1 MAFQPAPDTVQA
13 AVRFDFEGRQFE
25 NVLNFYKSGGYDQT
39 DLETLAGEVGD
50 AFVTGVLPLLS
61 TAVTYR
67 ETHVRGL
74 SSSTDLEATDTDNA
88 GFTGTQ
94 TSPMVINAA
103 KAFTLDGGL
112 TGRNSRGRIFIGG
125 LSGVNM
131 SDNNHVTQ
139 EWVDDI
145 IDALLALK
153 DVIEALGWLWVTVSR
168 VLAGVRRTTA
178 VNYPVTLVK
187 VSNLTTDSMRSRLPK
202 S

>member
-13 AVRFDFEGRQFE
+13 EVRFDFEGRQFE
-25 NVLNFYKSGGYDQT
+25 NTLNFYKAGGYTQSDI
-39 DLETLAGEVGD
+39 EELAGEVGD
-50 AFVTGVLPLLS
+50 AFVTGILPLLS

-88 GFTGTQ
+88 GLTGTQ

-112 TGRNSRGRIFIGG
+112 TGRNARGRIFIGG

-139 EWVDDI
+139 AWVDDI

-168 VLAGVRRTTA
+168 VVAGVRRTTA

-187 VSNLTTDSMRSRLPK
+187 VSNLTTDSMRGRLPK
-202 S
+202 T